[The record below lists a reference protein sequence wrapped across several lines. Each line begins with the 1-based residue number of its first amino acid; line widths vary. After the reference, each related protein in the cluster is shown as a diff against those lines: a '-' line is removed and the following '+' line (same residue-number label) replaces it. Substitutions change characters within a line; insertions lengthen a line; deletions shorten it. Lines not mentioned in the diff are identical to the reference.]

1 MRVHAPHAAAARARE
16 HVRMLRWLFNF
27 LPVRKNCQSAITD
40 YFTSTTTAYFKL
52 KLLSARY

>member
-1 MRVHAPHAAAARARE
+1 
-16 HVRMLRWLFNF
+16 L

-52 KLLSARY
+52 KLLSARH